1 MDRPRPRSFVRS
13 PVRAR
18 APIVAPVRRLSRA
31 RPSSNR
37 VDRRDSP
44 ARATRREL
52 PRPRPSSSSSS
63 SSMQPQSVRA
73 VGEVL
78 RRTRR
83 NTLFMGVCHI
93 QYTGRVRKISCFV
106 SDRPLS
112 TAVDRR
118 APDPRRRSSGPID
131 RSRPATESRVHGRV
145 LRVAAAP
152 TRRCRGRSRARGGPS
167 RALDRC
173 AREADD
179 ATRDAS
185 SRDAVR
191 LRLIEARG
199 TRPSRVSRA
208 RFERGPSVRARR
220 VGGRR
225 NERNRTTRIERRRRT
240 CARAGERTRVR
251 LCERNQ
257 RTTLVEFRS
266 EA

>member
-63 SSMQPQSVRA
+63 SMQSARSVRA

-78 RRTRR
+78 RRARR

-118 APDPRRRSSGPID
+118 APGPRRRSSGPID
-131 RSRPATESRVHGRV
+131 RSRPATEYRVHGRV
-145 LRVAAAP
+145 LRVAAP
-152 TRRCRGRSRARGGPS
+152 TRRFRGRARARGGAS

-199 TRPSRVSRA
+199 AGPSRVSRA